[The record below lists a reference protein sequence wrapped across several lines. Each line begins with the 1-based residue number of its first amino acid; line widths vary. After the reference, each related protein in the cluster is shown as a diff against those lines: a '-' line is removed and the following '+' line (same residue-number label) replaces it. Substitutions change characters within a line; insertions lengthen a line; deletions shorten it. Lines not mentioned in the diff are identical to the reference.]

1 MGFKLFLSSFILL
14 VFFQSEICFAAP
26 SQVKTNTTLEEIKTA
41 YKKKNFDQTIK
52 LSQDYLRA
60 FHQDADVSL
69 YKGLAFSQ
77 LNQCDRA
84 IPVFNSVLDSYPQY
98 LDARLG
104 LINCLLKSNN
114 YSQDLE
120 TVEQGLTLNP
130 HHSELLFLKAKT
142 LFLLNRKQEAKTVL
156 NQNLKTNPE
165 NQQSIVLLNNMEKE
179 EKSESAKQFVNEI
192 SSTQTSKRVLLAG
205 RRNLELVT
213 DEIKRPKLIMGVFT
227 DNMGVNIPRQYWNL
241 SNFYGY
247 WVNSLGAFGGS
258 VNYATRYNQNATQLE
273 LDAYPNIGKY
283 FTLDLTY
290 AYADKPE
297 LFPDELESGELHA
310 YLPYEIDASFGGA
323 HRKIAHFTL
332 NSVTGSIN
340 KFIGNYY
347 FNFRPIHFI
356 PGSGPTST
364 LFRFGVRR
372 YGENPNQYIGFIYMD
387 GTSPDLTD
395 LLTIDF
401 IKIRDRLFLFEA
413 QQPLNNTFSIQ
424 YGIGYEEMFY
434 PKQLLRTLV
443 HFDLG
448 LKAGFL

>member
-1 MGFKLFLSSFILL
+1 MIFKLSLSSFVLFF
-14 VFFQSEICFAAP
+14 FFQLCFAAP
-26 SQVKTNTTLEEIKTA
+26 NQVKTNITLENIKTA
-41 YKKKNFDQTIK
+41 YKKKNYKQAIK
-52 LSQDYLRA
+52 FSQDYLKA
-60 FHQDADVSL
+60 FPQDVDVSL
-69 YKGLAFSQ
+69 YEGLAFSQ
-77 LNQCDRA
+77 LNQCDKA
-84 IPVFNSVLDSYPQY
+84 IPVFKSIVDRYPQY

-104 LINCLLKSNN
+104 LINCLIKSNN
-114 YSQDLE
+114 YSQVLE

-130 HHSELLFLKAKT
+130 GNSELSFLKAKT
-142 LFLLNRKQEAKTVL
+142 LFLLNRKQEARKVL
-156 NQNLKTNPE
+156 NQNLKIHPE
-165 NQQSIVLLNNMEKE
+165 NKQSIMLLSNMDKE
-179 EKSESAKQFVNEI
+179 EKSEGTKQFI
-192 SSTQTSKRVLLAG
+192 SPTHMPKRVMLVG
-205 RRNLELVT
+205 KKNLELVT
-213 DEIKRPKLIMGVFT
+213 DEIKRPKLIMGAFT
-227 DNMGVNIPRQYWNL
+227 DNMSVNIPRQYWNL

-247 WVNSLGAFGGS
+247 WVNSYGAFGGS
-258 VNYATRYNQNATQLE
+258 VNYATRYNQNATQIE

-297 LFPDELESGELHA
+297 LFPNELESGELHV
-310 YLPYEIDASFGGA
+310 YLPYEADASFGGA

-332 NSVTGSIN
+332 DSVTGSIN

-347 FNFRPIHFI
+347 FSFRPIHFI

-372 YGENPNQYIGFIYMD
+372 YGENPNQYIGFVYID

-401 IKIRDRLFLFEA
+401 IKIRDRLFLLEA
-413 QQPLNNTFSIQ
+413 QQPLNKTFSIQ